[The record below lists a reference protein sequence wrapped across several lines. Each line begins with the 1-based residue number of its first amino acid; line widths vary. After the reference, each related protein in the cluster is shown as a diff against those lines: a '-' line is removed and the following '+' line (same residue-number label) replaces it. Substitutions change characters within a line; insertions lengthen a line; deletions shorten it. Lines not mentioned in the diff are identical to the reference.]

1 MFSDNGD
8 SNRCPESRKKDA
20 IMFKH
25 ILVPLDGSPLAEQA
39 LPVAARI
46 AQATGGTVTLLYV
59 LNLHVGYGPYLAQVG
74 SFTEAQFQAER
85 ASANI
90 YLDRVSHSEILEGV
104 KTRKEVIPGVPAQT
118 IHTYARLSQIDL
130 IVMSSHGY
138 TGFKRWA
145 LGSVAQKVAQL
156 GPMPVLI
163 LRADSS
169 LSEFSAHPMHILVP
183 LDGSPEA
190 EAALLP
196 AAQLCAALS
205 PEQGLLHLVRVL
217 QPVHYVEDEEEKI
230 AAQIN
235 EEAMQEARTYLNWVE
250 QHFREGDFAPLHL
263 QVTSSIVSSKDIAH
277 TLIQVAEQGES
288 SGAAQICDNCNVIA
302 LATHGRHGLERLLM
316 GSIAE
321 RILGSTKL
329 PFLVVHSQD
338 MSALEQSQDVTPSA
352 LASI

>member
-1 MFSDNGD
+1 
-8 SNRCPESRKKDA
+8 
-20 IMFKH
+20 MFKH

-46 AQATGGTVTLLYV
+46 VQATGGTVTLLHV
-59 LNLHVGYGPYLAQVG
+59 LNLYVGYGPYLAQAG

-85 ASANI
+85 VSANI
-90 YLDRVSHSEILEGV
+90 YLDRIIHSDILEGV
-104 KTRKEVIPGVPAQT
+104 KTRKEVISGVPAQT

-138 TGFKRWA
+138 TGFKRWV

-156 GPMPVLI
+156 GPKPVLF

-169 LSEFSAHPMHILVP
+169 LPEFSAHPMQILVP

-196 AAQLCAALS
+196 AAQLRAALS
-205 PEQGLLHLVRVL
+205 PEQGLLHLIRVV

-230 AAQIN
+230 ATQIN

-250 QHFREGDFAPLHL
+250 QHLREGDFAPLHL

-277 TLIQVAEQGES
+277 TLIQIAEQGES
-288 SGAAQICDNCNVIA
+288 SAATQICESCHVIA

-316 GSIAE
+316 GSITE
-321 RILGSTKL
+321 RIPGSTKL
-329 PFLVVHSQD
+329 PLFVVHPQE
-338 MSALEQSQDVTPSA
+338 MNTIKQSEEATPARVFQESFA
-352 LASI
+352 IL